1 MLFTLIHAF
10 SVIPITLLSYS
21 LLVYEDYGNSWGG
34 GGEERAYLRRALIGG
49 NTDHI

>member
-34 GGEERAYLRRALIGG
+34 GEERAYLRRALIGG

>member
-34 GGEERAYLRRALIGG
+34 GGGWNAPI
-49 NTDHI
+49 